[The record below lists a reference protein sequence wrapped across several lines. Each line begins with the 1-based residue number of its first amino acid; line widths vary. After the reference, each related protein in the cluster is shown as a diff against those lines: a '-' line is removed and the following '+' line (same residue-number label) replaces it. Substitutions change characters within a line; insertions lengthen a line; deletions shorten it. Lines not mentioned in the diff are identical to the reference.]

1 MTIKEIADLAG
12 LNYYTVRKYCKSLQ
26 ERGIEPTED
35 TVEIVKKIAEMTSSG
50 STVEDA
56 ISSILQTPRR
66 SEDQTFSE
74 ILLRLE
80 TKIDKL
86 ERENKAQA
94 DLLQVYLSKI
104 DDLQD
109 AVKALPPPPKNPLI
123 KIKNFFSSIRK
134 GKST

>member
-12 LNYYTVRKYCKSLQ
+12 LNYYTVRKYCKALQ
-26 ERGIEPTED
+26 ERGIEPTEE
-35 TVEIVKKIAEMTSSG
+35 TVEIVRKIAEMTSSG

-56 ISSILQTPRR
+56 ISSILQTPQR
-66 SEDQTFSE
+66 SEEQTFSE

-80 TKIDKL
+80 AKIDRL

-104 DDLQD
+104 DDLQET
-109 AVKALPPPPKNPLI
+109 VKALPPPPKNPI
-123 KIKNFFSSIRK
+123 KKLMDFLTSKRD
-134 GKST
+134 KSG